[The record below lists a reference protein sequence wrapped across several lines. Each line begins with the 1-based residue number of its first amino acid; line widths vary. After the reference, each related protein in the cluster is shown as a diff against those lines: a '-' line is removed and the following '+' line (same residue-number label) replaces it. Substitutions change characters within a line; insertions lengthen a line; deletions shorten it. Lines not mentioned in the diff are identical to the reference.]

1 MPDNEEIR
9 VISRGQPT
17 ALGLGE
23 RLRSARKARALSVEQ
38 VSERLRLEESLVVA
52 LEEERFEALGAPV
65 FVRGHLRRYAQ
76 LVGLSTQSVMDA
88 YLAAVPDSGEPPALT
103 RHRAEPEMV
112 RVGPWAL
119 WLAGAV
125 VVIVMVV
132 LLSGGDEP
140 EAPPAAAPPAAS
152 PQPQPLQ
159 PVPLPPS
166 DTGAPVAPQGAPPPA
181 TTTPFVETP
190 LPAPGALPDGTSPPP
205 AAVPP
210 ERVPLVLQF
219 AEDGWVNVAD
229 SERRLLYGLQRA
241 GTRQELLGRP
251 PFRLMLGNAR
261 ATSVTLAGSRYPIPP
276 DKIEDNVARFEI
288 AAPAAVPVA
297 PQ

>member
-1 MPDNEEIR
+1 MPDNDEIR
-9 VISRGQPT
+9 VIPRAQPT

-23 RLRSARKARALSVEQ
+23 RLRSARKARALSVQQ

-103 RHRAEPEMV
+103 RHRAEPELA

-125 VVIVMVV
+125 VLVVMVV

-140 EAPPAAAPPAAS
+140 EPPPAAATPPVAS
-152 PQPQPLQ
+152 PQPETLQPV
-159 PVPLPPS
+159 PVPLPPPA
-166 DTGAPVAPQGAPPPA
+166 DTGAPPPA

-190 LPAPGALPDGTSPPP
+190 LPSPGALPDETSPPP
-205 AAVPP
+205 AAAPP
-210 ERVPLVLQF
+210 ERVQLVLQF

-276 DKIEDNVARFEI
+276 ENIADNVARFEI